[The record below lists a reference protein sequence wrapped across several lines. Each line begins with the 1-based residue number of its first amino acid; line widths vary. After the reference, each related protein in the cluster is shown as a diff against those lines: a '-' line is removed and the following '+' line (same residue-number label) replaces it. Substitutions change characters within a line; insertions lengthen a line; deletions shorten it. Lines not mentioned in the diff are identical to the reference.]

1 MVAYTESPVTDPD
14 QLGFI
19 SQNAAIVDSPA
30 NYAEEV
36 IIDYA
41 NLKIALNVGAT
52 ASPNNLTEDGATLK
66 CIYSKLKDAWRTDT
80 DLIKFPFPM
89 TPITDEQ
96 FVLINGWN
104 WDTTL
109 TSGTAEA
116 NTQQLI
122 RTGGW
127 QVQNTTG
134 DVTEE
139 WAGVISLGDL
149 VGETSDSTGQVYY
162 DQLNDETTDNTVN
175 FLLTDK
181 VNQAV
186 QIYRDDNGDG
196 TPDFNYRSF
205 FKMFIREWTKSYA
218 SVTFADVG
226 VTTATFQAY
235 RFPLTNSA
243 DIKVTYAENLANGT
257 GLTIT
262 NASQDGTNHTYT
274 VAETHGMS
282 VGDIVTI
289 AGMTDAGFNKT
300 SEAIAAVTTNTF
312 SIADTSTPS
321 FSVGGTVT
329 VDVFGNMSITYA
341 RDVDNERVLN
351 TDAGDN
357 TGYVRGVWQTGTA
370 YNVGDVVRENGS
382 PEDQEEWYI
391 ATSAATSAGSSVA
404 TDNTSPSP
412 DWVLYDFDFEF
423 TPPDGNNLYAF
434 TVSIDADVSAGGSPA
449 VAYNN
454 GSATTTQIYNYIQSQ
469 LRLASDIDGA
479 SPGVVIGKTAD
490 ALLGF
495 VGDQLNTER
504 GVFVSSLRAA
514 DVNAVDF
521 YDYSDTLR
529 QYAFTAILTV
539 SFGQNLQDDEQAKFW
554 IFFTNDDAGNDAGAD
569 FGTNSA
575 IIVNDSGGTAQEAL
589 FTNTNIGGSP
599 YTKRPSVDVSY
610 DYDGNV
616 QRGAASAAKDAPITA
631 VAIGL
636 STGQYVSATGTIAR
650 SKANSISLVA
660 PLERNYTQGSTFP

>member
-1 MVAYTESPVTDPD
+1 MAVAQAQHALREMVD
-14 QLGFI
+14 
-19 SQNAAIVDSPA
+19 
-30 NYAEEV
+30 
-36 IIDYA
+36 
-41 NLKIALNVGAT
+41 
-52 ASPNNLTEDGATLK
+52 
-66 CIYSKLKDAWRTDT
+66 KLK
-80 DLIKFPFPM
+80 K
-89 TPITDEQ
+89 
-96 FVLINGWN
+96 N
-104 WDTTL
+104 
-109 TSGTAEA
+109 
-116 NTQQLI
+116 
-122 RTGGW
+122 
-127 QVQNTTG
+127 
-134 DVTEE
+134 
-139 WAGVISLGDL
+139 
-149 VGETSDSTGQVYY
+149 
-162 DQLNDETTDNTVN
+162 
-175 FLLTDK
+175 
-181 VNQAV
+181 
-186 QIYRDDNGDG
+186 
-196 TPDFNYRSF
+196 
-205 FKMFIREWTKSYA
+205 
-218 SVTFADVG
+218 
-226 VTTATFQAY
+226 
-235 RFPLTNSA
+235 

-289 AGMTDAGFNKT
+289 TGMTDAGFNKT

-351 TDAGDN
+351 ADAGDN
-357 TGYVRGVWQTGTA
+357 TGYIRGVWQTGTS

-391 ATSAATSAGSSVA
+391 ATVAGTSNNSSVA
-404 TDNTSPSP
+404 TDTGPT
-412 DWVLYDFDFEF
+412 WVLYDFDFEF

-449 VAYNN
+449 VSYNN
-454 GSATTTQIYNYIQSQ
+454 GSATTAQIYNYVQSQ

-479 SPGVVIGKTAD
+479 SPGIVIGKTAD

-495 VGDQLNTER
+495 VGDQLNTQK

-539 SFGQNLQDDEQAKFW
+539 NFGQNLQDDEQAKFW

-569 FGTNSA
+569 FGTASA
-575 IIVNDSGGTAQEAL
+575 IIVLDSGGTAQEAL

-599 YTKRPSVDVSY
+599 YTKRSSVDVSY

-616 QRGAASAAKDAPITA
+616 QRGAGSAATDAPITA